1 MNLNKVIDELL
12 EENSKLEKDFKAMYS
27 LWKKAMDRENK
38 LIEENKK
45 LKNEIIDL
53 KTEIV
58 DHRTKEYRLTKI
70 LNETSDYT

>member
-12 EENSKLEKDFKAMYS
+12 
-27 LWKKAMDRENK
+27 
-38 LIEENKK
+38 EENKK

-58 DHRTKEYRLTKI
+58 DYRIKEYRLTKI